1 MDILASLRVAKPKEP
16 RKAELV
22 HLGEGLMPLPRRTVE
37 RIQGGEFVEFADF
50 PVMDGGGTRAMELP
64 EKDLGDRI
72 LVVQAPDKRKSKREV
87 PDASMWGSC
96 FTLFERALLLAD
108 PARGP
113 EMSAYRETIQKAA
126 RTHQWNF
133 VLHYDRQFRQ
143 AAAGDRSRSWAKLDS
158 ALFMQELAGP
168 QAAYLAGVRAPVG
181 GFDSASRKRGREAGA
196 GGDLRRRNYR
206 VSVISL
212 MSRMGCASLVRD
224 AGSGMHA
231 RSVVVATPGPG
242 VTARRWR
249 RGNPGRGPGVGTG

>member
-1 MDILASLRVAKPKEP
+1 MD
-16 RKAELV
+16 
-22 HLGEGLMPLPRRTVE
+22 
-37 RIQGGEFVEFADF
+37 
-50 PVMDGGGTRAMELP
+50 GGTRAMELP
-64 EKDLGDRI
+64 EQDLGDRI

-126 RTHQWNF
+126 RTHQWDF

-158 ALFMQELAGP
+158 ALFMQELAQHTWQESGP
-168 QAAYLAGVRAPVG
+168 LLGDLTVRPEKEG
-181 GFDSASRKRGREAGA
+181 ERWGQEETREA
-196 GGDLRRRNYR
+196 LRGRNYR

-212 MSRMGCASLVRD
+212 TSRMECASLVRD

-242 VTARRWR
+242 VTAHSYS
-249 RGNPGRGPGVGTG
+249 GGEGTPGEDQELARAKPCRESQWY